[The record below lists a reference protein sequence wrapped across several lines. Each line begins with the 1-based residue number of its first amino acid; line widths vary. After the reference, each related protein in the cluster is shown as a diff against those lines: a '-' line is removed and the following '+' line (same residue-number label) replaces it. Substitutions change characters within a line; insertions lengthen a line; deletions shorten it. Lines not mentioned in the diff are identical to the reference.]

1 VRLVETN
8 EWSELSPGSAKPTA
22 RANSACAVL
31 DGNLFVVGGIQ
42 VAEQFIEDFWVY
54 HQGTPASYV
63 SLDVD
68 TTNDILLNTST
79 RSRSRS
85 RSLDQVGVL
94 ARTRPLDARDVL

>member
-1 VRLVETN
+1 MRLVETN

-85 RSLDQVGVL
+85 LDQVGVL
-94 ARTRPLDARDVL
+94 ARTRPLDARDVP